1 MQISKAMIFWAENHE
16 KIADSFAISQLSVIT
31 LSDSKRFIEP
41 LRNLPLKNFE
51 VDNTKNE
58 RRIFRHWKDKTWYFL
73 SFAATLPPNLL
84 IHQTKDYSAGCGK

>member
-1 MQISKAMIFWAENHE
+1 MKYLFATKPYNYEFSSMQISKAMIFWAENHE

-31 LSDSKRFIEP
+31 LSDSKRFIES

-58 RRIFRHWKDKTWYFL
+58 RRIFGH
-73 SFAATLPPNLL
+73 
-84 IHQTKDYSAGCGK
+84 